1 MKFASRKKPERGKQD
16 MGKPSVKAD
25 SETWQRAEEMIRA
38 ANRVLAIA
46 HIAPDGDAIGSLLGL
61 TMILRSIGKQVQ
73 PVIQDAPHPRF
84 DYLTGLRDIRQKATE
99 EFDLVVTVDSADR
112 SRIGAVLSLQRQG
125 DVPMVVF
132 DHHITNTCYG
142 TVNVI
147 DSTVASTAEMMLRL
161 SRQMQVTLTTELA
174 TALLTGILTDTLC
187 FRTTNTTWETMANAV
202 DLVRCGAP
210 MAEIT
215 RKALVLRPWESL
227 KLQAG
232 GLVSAHI
239 DQGVAHAAVTR
250 KLRKELG
257 VRDERGDG
265 GLVGT
270 MITANEV
277 DIAAVFVEQANGD
290 IEVGMRAAPG
300 FDVSQ
305 VAITLGGGG
314 HPAAAG
320 CTVSGPMRDAVN
332 RVLPLLHEA
341 AQKR

>member
-1 MKFASRKKPERGKQD
+1 VD
-16 MGKPSVKAD
+16 MGKPGIRAEN
-25 SETWQRAEEMIRA
+25 ETWLRAEEMLRA
-38 ANRVLAIA
+38 ATRVVAIA
-46 HIAPDGDAIGSLLGL
+46 HISPDGDAIGSLLGL
-61 TMILRSIGKQVQ
+61 TMALRAIGKQVQ

-84 DYLTGLRDIRQKATE
+84 DFLTGLRDIRQKVTE
-99 EFDLVVTVDSADR
+99 DFDLVVTVDAADR
-112 SRIGAVLSLQRQG
+112 SRIGSVLPTERQG
-125 DVPMVVF
+125 AIPMLVF

-142 TVNVI
+142 TLNVI

-161 SRQMQVTLTTELA
+161 CRQLQVPLTTELA
-174 TALLTGILTDTLC
+174 TALLTGIVTDTLC

-202 DLVRCGAP
+202 DLMRCGAP

-232 GLVSAHI
+232 GLVNAHL
-239 DQGVAHAAVTR
+239 DQRVAHAVLSR
-250 KLRKELG
+250 KVRRELG

-277 DIAAVFVEQANGD
+277 DIAAVFVEQINGD

-320 CTVSGPMRDAVN
+320 CTVSGPLRDAVN